1 MKYSIVTA
9 LALLCTGGVETL
21 RLVSRYSGG
30 GWVEDLAPLAQGRES
45 HACTSFRSGDNDTHM
60 AKGIPSGMYVKCKMA
75 KINFPKS
82 FRY

>member
-1 MKYSIVTA
+1 M
-9 LALLCTGGVETL
+9 ETL

-30 GWVEDLAPLAQGRES
+30 GWLEDLAPLDQGRES
-45 HACTSFRSGDNDTHM
+45 HACTSFRSGTGDSNTDTHL
-60 AKGIPSGMYVKCKMA
+60 AIGIPSGMYVKCKMA